1 MCTTAC
7 APAWTGPEALA
18 PRPDRRRI
26 AGYTGMVRWLK
37 ILLPVAAL
45 LMVGAIFLV
54 GRGLDE
60 GESLLSPEELATL
73 GAGLKLDSPRF
84 SGRTAAGEAYVV
96 RAEWALP
103 DSAMPETVELHRPE
117 GEIDLADG
125 PRLTA
130 AAKSGE
136 LTRSDKRLSL
146 VGSVVIET
154 SDGYRFDSERL
165 VIDFD
170 DATARSP
177 VPVTV
182 EGPSGTIEAGAMRVR
197 RGAEGAGEGR
207 IFFERGVRVVFIP
220 QAGRD
225 GADAG

>member
-117 GEIDLADG
+117 GEIDLDG
-125 PRLTA
+125 DIYALNVALHLPPWAPPAAEVWLKRDDPPPEDSTA
-130 AAKSGE
+130 AA
-136 LTRSDKRLSL
+136 
-146 VGSVVIET
+146 
-154 SDGYRFDSERL
+154 SEW
-165 VIDFD
+165 
-170 DATARSP
+170 A
-177 VPVTV
+177 
-182 EGPSGTIEAGAMRVR
+182 RVR
-197 RGAEGAGEGR
+197 TLLIDLHAEHLRRAGG
-207 IFFERGVRVVFIP
+207 
-220 QAGRD
+220 
-225 GADAG
+225 